1 MVVTCSTGT
10 SDHDTSDSVSTYER
24 HTGTVFT

>member
-10 SDHDTSDSVSTYER
+10 SDHDTVDSVSPYER